1 MRSSLCEHRVHT
13 HQITHTFLSFLFFI
27 LTYNLRPSTNRFKPK
42 IGNNTENNHL
52 YSLRTLQFTNA
63 SRFFYVTWYRQS
75 NYYYCPYTLKI
86 ILKLRRY
93 REIAQITK
101 LIEVMARLKPR
112 CPYSKDRALYHSVL
126 LLADEWAQGEQEQ
139 IDEGQIHGRR

>member
-13 HQITHTFLSFLFFI
+13 HQITHFPFSSSFLLTISGQVQIDSNLKQVTI
-27 LTYNLRPSTNRFKPK
+27 LKTIICIHS
-42 IGNNTENNHL
+42 EL
-52 YSLRTLQFTNA
+52 YSLQMLPG
-63 SRFFYVTWYRQS
+63 FFVTWYRQS
-75 NYYYCPYTLKI
+75 NYYHCPYTLKI